1 MNFTREPIIETII
14 TPRDGCR
21 LVIRS
26 SRQDTQEEFTVDAV
40 EVVSF
45 GHALF
50 FRSLEKPRPFLVPVG
65 DYEVVEVKESRVVLK
80 NAQFERTIKIGGGR
94 EGSLRKD
101 EEDEQVLPVALEDE
115 IADESGNPPSQ
126 DKQQKRDRGG
136 RRNRRRR
143 SYEERD
149 EMKQRTEE
157 QAHTSQEFKPAP
169 PKEPR
174 GEPRG
179 EHKEPSKEP
188 QAAPSFTHL
197 IPPPT
202 TLISQNIQKYKD
214 QQSGSNPAQE
224 PEVPPVPAPE
234 SDSDSN
240 SISRVA
246 LEEAQPL
253 TTNFSNLNGWNHFLS

>member
-1 MNFTREPIIETII
+1 MNFTREPIIETIM

-21 LVIRS
+21 LLIRS
-26 SRQDTQEEFTVDAV
+26 SRHETQEEFTVDAV

-101 EEDEQVLPVALEDE
+101 EEEQVLPIALEEE
-115 IADESGNPPSQ
+115 IADESGNLPSQ
-126 DKQQKRDRGG
+126 DKQKRDRGG
-136 RRNRRRR
+136 RRQRRRR
-143 SYEERD
+143 PYEERD
-149 EMKQRTEE
+149 ETKHRAEE
-157 QAHTSQEFKPAP
+157 HAPQEFKPAP
-169 PKEPR
+169 PRELK
-174 GEPRG
+174 GEP
-179 EHKEPSKEP
+179 KEASKEP
-188 QAAPSFTHL
+188 QAIPSFTHL

-214 QQSGSNPAQE
+214 QQTGHTPPPPKVEE
-224 PEVPPVPAPE
+224 PKPE
-234 SDSDSN
+234 SDVDSN
-240 SISRVA
+240 PISRIA

-253 TTNFSNLNGWNHFLS
+253 TTNFTNLNSWNHFLS